1 MSEQRP
7 ARASSLRVLNDDTPA
22 HFAGFS
28 AANVDSSGMVGTSRP
43 MQELRRQI
51 DRTARSQASILLL
64 GGRGAGKELA
74 ARAIHAARG
83 QGHFISVH
91 CGAAMTDLS
100 WQEQLVATRG
110 GTLFLRGLGALSFE
124 LQATLAR
131 ALDARQLGKRDPA
144 RRPIIVAS
152 LHEDPDELATR
163 DLLRQELLSS
173 LGVCTI
179 RVPSLSERLDDL
191 PDLIAH
197 ILGSFCRR
205 RCACIHSVT
214 PAALSALSAHD
225 WPENIRE
232 LRRALDH
239 AVIHGSGARIDVGD
253 LPPIFPTLGAST
265 TGDELGPSTEP
276 PPAPM
281 GLDSLPTLA
290 ELEERL
296 INEALRRA
304 AGNKSEAARALGI
317 SRHKLYDTLRKMG

>member
-1 MSEQRP
+1 MTEQRP
-7 ARASSLRVLNDDTPA
+7 VRASSLRVLNDDTLA
-22 HFAGFS
+22 HFTGFS
-28 AANVDSSGMVGTSRP
+28 AANVDSSGMVGTSKP

-64 GGRGAGKELA
+64 GGRGSGKELA

-110 GTLFLRGLGALSFE
+110 GTLFLRQLGALSFE

-131 ALDARQLGKRDPA
+131 ALDARQIGKRDPA

-152 LHEDPDELATR
+152 LHENPDELAAR
-163 DLLRQELLSS
+163 DLLRQELVST
-173 LGVCTI
+173 LGECTI
-179 RVPSLSERLDDL
+179 RVPSLSERLGDL

-214 PAALSALSAHD
+214 PAGLSALSAHD

-239 AVIHGSGARIDVGD
+239 AVIHGSGAQIDVWD
-253 LPPIFPTLGAST
+253 LPPMFHTLGSDPTATVEIGSGT
-265 TGDELGPSTEP
+265 AQPKPLGLE
-276 PPAPM
+276 
-281 GLDSLPTLA
+281 SLPTLA
-290 ELEERL
+290 QLEERL
-296 INEALRRA
+296 VNEALRRA

-317 SRHKLYDTLRKMG
+317 SRHKLYDTLRKMR